1 MLYTWTMAK
10 SEEKCYFCI
19 VMKIIVAPDSYK
31 ECLPAKQV
39 AQTISRAIECPGAE
53 IIEMPLADGGEGTLD
68 VLAGTFKAEMREAIV
83 HDPLGRPIKANYAV
97 AGDTAIIEVAQACGL
112 GLLSQPERNPL
123 KASSYGVGE
132 LLMAAAECNN
142 FIIGL
147 GGSATCDGGA
157 GMLSVP
163 GVKALLAK
171 SQIELLCDVEAPF
184 VGVRGAAR
192 VFAPQKGASPA
203 DVEILERQ
211 MVKLAGA
218 FYAKTG
224 VDVSHIPG
232 AGAAGGL
239 AGAFL
244 AYSSTHISKGIDRIL
259 ELTGFDRAACN
270 ANIIITGEGK
280 SDAQTLLGKVPYGVL
295 QHSRGAKVVLVS
307 GRIDNASELLAAG
320 FAHIIEVT
328 PRTMPLPR
336 ALNPETA
343 KSLLQSAIKSVSLV

>member
-1 MLYTWTMAK
+1 MAK

-53 IIEMPLADGGEGTLD
+53 IIEIPLADGGEGTLD

-83 HDPLGRPIKANYAV
+83 HDPLGRPIKASFGV

-112 GLLSQPERNPL
+112 GLLEPAERNPI

-132 LLMAAAECNN
+132 LLMAAVDCDN

-147 GGSATCDGGA
+147 GGSAICDGGV

-163 GVKALLAK
+163 GVKQLLAK
-171 SQIELLCDVEAPF
+171 SHVELLCDVYAPF
-184 VGVRGAAR
+184 VGASGAAR
-192 VFAPQKGASPA
+192 VFAPQKGASPD
-203 DVEILERQ
+203 DVEVLESR
-211 MVKLAGA
+211 MIATA
-218 FYAKTG
+218 NAYYAETG
-224 VDVSHIPG
+224 LDVSFIPG
-232 AGAAGGL
+232 SGAAGGL

-244 AYSSTHISKGIDRIL
+244 AFSSARISKGIERIL
-259 ELTGFDRAACN
+259 ELTGFDIAARDSDF
-270 ANIIITGEGK
+270 IITGEGK

-295 QHSRGAKVVLVS
+295 QHSRDVKVILVS
-307 GRIDNASELLAAG
+307 GRIDNSSELLASG
-320 FAHIIEVT
+320 FAQLIEVT
-328 PRTMPLPR
+328 PRTMPLPQ

-343 KSLLQSAIKSVSLV
+343 KSLLESAIKNHFLGPKS